1 MKLIRTTNGCYLNA
15 DAITRI
21 IFPNLKED
29 FSSCIMVKMS
39 DCENEL
45 FCIGEYNGEC
55 VDDVLDRCRAREVL
69 LDFLASSNDGTLD
82 ISDNI
87 CLKEELKRF
96 PQAD

>member
-1 MKLIRTTNGCYLNA
+1 MKLIQTTNGCYLNA

-21 IFPNLKED
+21 IFPKLEKG
-29 FSSCIMVKMS
+29 FSSCIKVKMS

-55 VDDVLDRCRAREVL
+55 IDNVLDRCRAREVL
-69 LDFLASSNDGTLD
+69 LDFLESSNDGALN
-82 ISDNI
+82 ISDDI

-96 PQAD
+96 PRAD

>member
-21 IFPNLKED
+21 IFPKLKED
-29 FSSCIMVKMS
+29 FSSCITVKMS

-55 VDDVLDRCRAREVL
+55 VDDVLDRCRAREAL
-69 LDFLASSNDGTLD
+69 LDFLTSSNDGTLD
-82 ISDNI
+82 ISDNW
-87 CLKEELKRF
+87 LDGRLER
-96 PQAD
+96 